1 MMKDLFVYFD
11 GDETERQFLEKCY
24 RQWSL
29 ACEAES
35 DTQKLII
42 LGSLFAE
49 IRHRIS
55 DICI

>member
-1 MMKDLFVYFD
+1 MKDLFVYFD

-55 DICI
+55 EIDC